1 MLGAHWV
8 VALCEEGVDGEQ
20 VLLVCIHPAA
30 PGISAPGLCGPS
42 HPQHF
47 YSSDDL
53 PAERFSLGFLGQVHP
68 LCPALGPPSCIL
80 LVLLYLW
87 RGLCRTVGKAT
98 ERGYSVLPSR
108 AGDLGYLRW

>member
-42 HPQHF
+42 YPQHF

-68 LCPALGPPSCIL
+68 LCPGSSSMHPTRPSL
-80 LVLLYLW
+80 S
-87 RGLCRTVGKAT
+87 T
-98 ERGYSVLPSR
+98 ERTLQDGR
-108 AGDLGYLRW
+108 